1 MGYLI
6 VIVISYLLGCS
17 NMAYYIARA
26 KKVDLRSGGSGN
38 AGASNATILLG
49 WRAGVL
55 VGLHD
60 IGKAYLAVLLAK
72 LLFGNLPAVG
82 PVAGVACVL
91 GHIFPF
97 YMKFQGGKGFASYL
111 GMTLALNWKLAL
123 AVMALVVL
131 LTVVTDYLVV
141 GTFATVLTVPIYT
154 GITSKSWLVAVI
166 LCIGTAAILWKHR
179 KNIVRICKGTEI
191 GLRSTIQGKHRVKQ

>member
-26 KKVDLRSGGSGN
+26 KNVDLRSGGSGN

-49 WRAGVL
+49 WRAGVA

-60 IGKAYLAVLLAK
+60 IGKAYLAVILAK
-72 LLFGNLPAVG
+72 LLFGQLPAIG
-82 PVAGVACVL
+82 AVAGVACVL
-91 GHIFPF
+91 GHIFPI
-97 YMKFQGGKGFASYL
+97 YMKFRGGKGFASYV

-123 AVMALVVL
+123 IMMALVVL

-141 GTFATVLTVPIYT
+141 GTFTTVTVVPVVM
-154 GITSKSWLVAVI
+154 GIAQSSWLVAAV
-166 LCIGTAAILWKHR
+166 LCVGTATILWKHR
-179 KNIVRICKGTEI
+179 DNMVRICKGTEI
-191 GLRSTIQGKHRVKQ
+191 GLRSTMQGKHRIKR